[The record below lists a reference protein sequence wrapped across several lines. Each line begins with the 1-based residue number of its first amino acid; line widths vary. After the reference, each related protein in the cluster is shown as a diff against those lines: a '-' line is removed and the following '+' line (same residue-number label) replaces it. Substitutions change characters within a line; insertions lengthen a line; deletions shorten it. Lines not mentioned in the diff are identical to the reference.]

1 MSSTARYL
9 TDEQVRIANAIT
21 SVLEMERA
29 DKLDAFKAMIS
40 IMAATIN
47 DSAGT
52 EMDARIIAAG
62 LATELKTVVEKGR
75 AGLYE
80 ARP

>member
-1 MSSTARYL
+1 MRYL
-9 TDEQVRIANAIT
+9 TDGQVRIANAIT
-21 SVLEMERA
+21 SVLEIERA
-29 DKLDAFKAMIS
+29 DKMDAFKAMIS

-47 DSAGT
+47 DTAGT
-52 EMDARIIAAG
+52 DLDARIMAAN
-62 LATELKTVVEKGR
+62 LATELKIVVEDGR

>member
-1 MSSTARYL
+1 MRYL

-29 DKLDAFKAMIS
+29 DKMDAFKAMIS

-47 DSAGT
+47 ESAGT

-62 LATELKTVVEKGR
+62 LATELKTVVEDGR